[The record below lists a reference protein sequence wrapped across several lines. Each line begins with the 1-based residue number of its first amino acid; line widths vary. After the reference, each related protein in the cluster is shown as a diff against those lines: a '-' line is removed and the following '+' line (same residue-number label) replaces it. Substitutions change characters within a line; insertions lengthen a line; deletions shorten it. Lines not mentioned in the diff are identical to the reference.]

1 MDNER
6 ESICKVGIQI
16 LRILICDN
24 EKMICDA
31 VCAMIHQFMI
41 KENIEDI
48 EIVTYLSGD
57 ALLED
62 KGDADIVF
70 LDVKLG
76 KGMDGISV
84 GNELKER
91 NPKTIIF
98 LMTAFEEF
106 NDDAFRM
113 EAFRFIHKPF
123 DEPRF
128 YRNLKEALQ
137 LYYTPE
143 GKICVEDGNDIWSV
157 HVADIIF
164 IESNGRGV
172 MIHTKTGTKYSTKN
186 IEQWD
191 EIMEQKCFVRT
202 HKSYIVNMNYILFT
216 KKGIIYF
223 EHCQEQAYLTKRR
236 VKEFKSRYKEF
247 IASKSH

>member
-1 MDNER
+1 M
-6 ESICKVGIQI
+6 
-16 LRILICDN
+16 RILICDD
-24 EKMICDA
+24 EKIICDA
-31 VCAMIHQFMI
+31 VYTMIHQFMI
-41 KENIEDI
+41 EENIEDI
-48 EIVTYLSGD
+48 EIATYHSGE

-76 KGMDGISV
+76 EGMDGISV

-106 NDDAFRM
+106 SDDAFRM

-128 YRNLKEALQ
+128 YRNLQEALQ

-143 GKICVEDGNDIWSV
+143 GKICVEDGSDICSV

-172 MIHTKTGTKYSTKN
+172 KIHTKADTKYSTKN
-186 IEQWD
+186 IEQWNK
-191 EIMEQKCFVRT
+191 IIEQKCFIRT
-202 HKSYIVNMNYILFT
+202 HKSYIVNMNYISST
-216 KKGIIYF
+216 KKGSIYF
-223 EHCQEQAYLTKRR
+223 EHCQEPAYLTKRR

-247 IASKSH
+247 IARKSH